1 MIKGTTKSG
10 FAYSIDEENVDQEFL
25 DALSEAEDGD
35 PLKVSKALRLLLGD
49 EQRKK
54 LYDYLRNDKG
64 KVPIQDVME
73 AFSDILANDG
83 TGAKNS

>member
-73 AFSDILANDG
+73 AFTDILANDG

>member
-73 AFSDILANDG
+73 EFYDILANDG

>member
-1 MIKGTTKSG
+1 MIEGKTKSG

-35 PLKVSKALRLLLGD
+35 PLKVSKALRMLLGD

-54 LYDYLRNDKG
+54 LYEHLRNEKG
-64 KVPIQDVME
+64 HVPVKEVME
-73 AFSDILANDG
+73 AFRDILSNDD
-83 TGAKNS
+83 TGGKNC

>member
-1 MIKGTTKSG
+1 MIEGKTKSG
-10 FAYSIDEENVDQEFL
+10 FTYSIEDDNVDQEFL

-35 PLKVSKALRLLLGD
+35 SLKVSKALRLLLGED
-49 EQRKK
+49 QRKR

-64 KVPIQDVME
+64 KVPIKDVME